1 MWDFLWGVAGF
12 LLTIGLLV
20 TIHEYGHFWMARRF
34 GVKIIR
40 FSLGFGKPLLSW
52 TGKKEGTQ
60 YTLSPIP
67 LGGFVQM
74 YGEQEDETLPPAERA
89 KTFYAKAPWQR
100 FLIAFAGPAVNL
112 IFAVLAFA
120 LLFFTGV
127 KGMEPQIALVRD
139 GSIADRAGLQ
149 AGDRILSVNG
159 STVRLAMDAHVAW
172 VGAPRDTV
180 RVEYQRDGQTRD
192 TQMNFSTL
200 KAGDE
205 LKMGNAIGLYL
216 VDEWLPADIDKVL
229 DDTPAAHMGL
239 RAGDRIL
246 TLNGEASDLIRIGEY
261 IAAHPHSDVQFRV
274 LRDGQEIDI
283 SGKTGEREGRG
294 GKTGGWLGV
303 QWQLADLSAH
313 RTVERYGIID
323 SLQRGMEKTAHY
335 VKLTFAMF
343 GRMIKGEVS
352 LDNLG
357 GPITIGDTAGKTL
370 QFGWDVF
377 LNFLGVVS
385 LSLAALNLLPVP
397 MLDGGHML
405 FYAVETLRG
414 KPLSDMAMKWAY
426 RVGQFVLFSFIGFVL
441 LNDFYRYLF

>member
-1 MWDFLWGVAGF
+1 MIWGIIGF
-12 LLTIGLLV
+12 LITIGLLV

-52 TGKKEGTQ
+52 TGKKEGTK

-74 YGEQEDETLPPAERA
+74 YGEKDDEDIPIAQRNQTFHAKPA
-89 KTFYAKAPWQR
+89 WQR

-120 LLFFTGV
+120 LLYFTGV
-127 KGMEPQIALVRD
+127 QGMQPQVAMVRE
-139 GSIADRAGLQ
+139 GSLAAQAGLQ
-149 AGDRILSVNG
+149 AGDKILSVDG
-159 STVRLAMDAHVAW
+159 STVRLAMDAHIGW
-172 VGAPRDTV
+172 VGAARGK
-180 RVEYQRDGQTRD
+180 VEVVYERDGGKRE
-192 TQMNFSTL
+192 TQVDLSAL

-205 LKMGNAIGLYL
+205 LRMSDALGVFL
-216 VDEWLPADIDKVL
+216 VDEWLPATIKKVM
-229 DDTPAAHMGL
+229 DDSPAQAMGL
-239 RAGDRIL
+239 QAGDQLL
-246 TLNGEASDLIRIGEY
+246 TMNGAENDLIRIGSY
-261 IAAHPHSDVQFRV
+261 VAAHPHAEVAFGV
-274 LRDGQEIDI
+274 LRNGRVIEVQ
-283 SGKTGEREGRG
+283 GKIAERENRA
-294 GKTGGWLGV
+294 GKTGGYLGV
-303 QWQLADLSAH
+303 EWQLADLS
-313 RTVERYGIID
+313 RYETVERYGLFE
-323 SLQRGMEKTAHY
+323 SLYRGAAKTGHY
-335 VKLTFAMF
+335 VQLTFAMF
-343 GRMIKGEVS
+343 GRMIKGQVS

-405 FYAVETLRG
+405 FYAVETVRG
-414 KPLSDMAMKWAY
+414 KPLSENAMKWAY
-426 RVGQFVLFSFIGFVL
+426 RVGQFILFTFIGFVL
-441 LNDFYRYLF
+441 LNDFYRYL

>member
-1 MWDFLWGVAGF
+1 MLWGIVGF
-12 LLTIGLLV
+12 LITIGLLV

-40 FSLGFGKPLLSW
+40 FSLGFGKPLFTW
-52 TGKKEGTQ
+52 TGKKEGTK

-74 YGEQEDETLPPAERA
+74 YGEKDDEAIDEAERN
-89 KTFYAKAPWQR
+89 KTFYAKPAWQR

-127 KGMEPQIALVRD
+127 QGMQPQVAMVRD
-139 GSIADRAGLQ
+139 DSLAARAGLET
-149 AGDRILSVNG
+149 GDKIVAING
-159 STVRLAMDAHVAW
+159 TTVRLAMDAHVAW
-172 VGAPRDTV
+172 VGAPREKIDV
-180 RVEYQRDGQTRD
+180 RYERDGAARD
-192 TQMNFSTL
+192 TQMDLSGL

-205 LKMGNAIGLYL
+205 LNMSDALGVFL
-216 VDEWLPADIDKVL
+216 VDEWLPAQIEKVM
-229 DDTPAAHMGL
+229 DDSPAQAMGL
-239 RAGDRIL
+239 QAGDLIVAMDGQER
-246 TLNGEASDLIRIGEY
+246 DLIRIGRY
-261 IAAHPHSDVQFRV
+261 VAAHAHDRVAFTVQRN
-274 LRDGQEIDI
+274 GQLFDLTGYI
-283 SGKTGEREGRG
+283 GERENRA
-294 GKTGGWLGV
+294 GKMAGYLGV
-303 QWQLADLSAH
+303 QWQLADLSAYE
-313 RTVERYGIID
+313 TVERYGVAE
-323 SLQRGMEKTAHY
+323 SLYRGAAKTGHY

-343 GRMIKGEVS
+343 ARMIKGEVS

-357 GPITIGDTAGKTL
+357 GPITIGDAAGKTL

-405 FYAVETLRG
+405 FYAVETVRG
-414 KPLSDMAMKWAY
+414 KPLSERAMNWAY
-426 RVGQFVLFSFIGFVL
+426 RIGQTVLFAFIAFVLM
-441 LNDFYRYLF
+441 NDLYRYLW